1 MNSLINETVILEENY
16 VKVSYFQSRKLVQMT
31 WNGTFTN
38 EEYQKA
44 FTTALDFQVISGV
57 PVHNFLSDIRNQGIV
72 NPENRKW
79 FETNGVPRAAKQGLR
94 RGAVVFDG
102 NVFKKYYINLIFHT
116 TNKFQLPFKFFITPE
131 EAYQWFDSFNE

>member
-1 MNSLINETVILEENY
+1 MI
-16 VKVSYFQSRKLVQMT
+16 

-44 FTTALDFQVISGV
+44 FTMALDFQTLSGV
-57 PVHNFLSDIRNQGIV
+57 PVYNFLSDIRTQGIV

-79 FETNGVPRAAKQGLR
+79 FESHGVPRAAKQGLR

-102 NVFKKYYINLIFHT
+102 NIFKKYYINLILQA
-116 TNKFQLPFKFFITPE
+116 TNKFHLPFKFFTTPE
-131 EAYQWFDSFNE
+131 EAILWFDSFNEY